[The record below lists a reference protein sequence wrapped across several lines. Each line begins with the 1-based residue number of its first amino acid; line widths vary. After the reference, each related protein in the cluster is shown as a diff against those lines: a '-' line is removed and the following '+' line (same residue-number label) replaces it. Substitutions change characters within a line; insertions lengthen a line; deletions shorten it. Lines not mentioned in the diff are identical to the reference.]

1 MPIRFFY
8 EEIEFKLANPAKT
21 KKWLTIS
28 ASKEKRGIK
37 NINYIFCSDDFLLR
51 LNAKYLNHHT
61 LTDIITFDESV
72 GKSISGEIYISID
85 RVAENA
91 FAYQC
96 DFQTEVRRI
105 MIHGVL
111 HLCGYSDKH
120 KSEKILMRKKED
132 TYLSLWHNLFHVKRS
147 S

>member
-8 EEIEFKLANPAKT
+8 EEIEFKLPHPVKI
-21 KKWLTIS
+21 KKWLGVS
-28 ASKEKRGIK
+28 AEKEKKTIK
-37 NINYIFCSDDFLLR
+37 DINYIFCSDAFLLQ
-51 LNAKYLNHHT
+51 LNQKYLNHQT
-61 LTDIITFDESV
+61 LTDIITFDNSSE
-72 GKSISGEIYISID
+72 KAIAGEIYISID

-91 FAYQC
+91 HGYKV
-96 DFQTEVRRI
+96 DFMTEVRRI

-111 HLCGYSDKH
+111 HLCGYSDKR

-132 TYLSLWHNLFHVKRS
+132 TYLSLWPNLFHVKRS